1 MEIKKLSNKIFYTLV
16 LILSISILTVV
27 CIFNIKNYF
36 EQKKSINNSLN
47 ISMTKKDR
55 KVIPP
60 IKKDAATHNTEDMQ
74 NRNIKFMDLVIYTI
88 LLDDIKTKRNEIN
101 LTTDYNE
108 VSIETKDKFIFITFD
123 EIKDVDKFIKDLN
136 EAIIKRKKQRDS
148 KKMESIKTGIDIAAA
163 LIIKGIQIYRDYKG
177 NK

>member
-1 MEIKKLSNKIFYTLV
+1 MKEEKIYNVKYSESKGKLKLYL
-16 LILSISILTVV
+16 
-27 CIFNIKNYF
+27 
-36 EQKKSINNSLN
+36 EQKKLVF
-47 ISMTKKDR
+47 KKTNGLF
-55 KVIPP
+55 
-60 IKKDAATHNTEDMQ
+60 KKETITVD
-74 NRNIKFMDLVIYTI
+74 TI

-108 VSIETKDKFIFITFD
+108 VSIETKDKFILITFD

>member
-1 MEIKKLSNKIFYTLV
+1 MKEEKIYNVKYSESKGKLKLYLEPKKLVFKKTKGLFKKETI
-16 LILSISILTVV
+16 TV
-27 CIFNIKNYF
+27 
-36 EQKKSINNSLN
+36 
-47 ISMTKKDR
+47 D
-55 KVIPP
+55 
-60 IKKDAATHNTEDMQ
+60 
-74 NRNIKFMDLVIYTI
+74 TI

-108 VSIETKDKFIFITFD
+108 VSIETKDKFILITFD

-148 KKMESIKTGIDIAAA
+148 KKMESIKTGIDIATD

>member
-1 MEIKKLSNKIFYTLV
+1 MKEEKIYNVKYSESKGKLKLYLEPNKLVFKKTKGLFKKETI
-16 LILSISILTVV
+16 TV
-27 CIFNIKNYF
+27 
-36 EQKKSINNSLN
+36 
-47 ISMTKKDR
+47 D
-55 KVIPP
+55 
-60 IKKDAATHNTEDMQ
+60 
-74 NRNIKFMDLVIYTI
+74 TI

-108 VSIETKDKFIFITFD
+108 VCIETKDKFILITFD
-123 EIKDVDKFIKDLN
+123 EIKDVDKFIKDLS

>member
-1 MEIKKLSNKIFYTLV
+1 MKEEKVYNVKYSESKGKLKLYLEPKKLVFKKTKGLFKKETI
-16 LILSISILTVV
+16 TV
-27 CIFNIKNYF
+27 
-36 EQKKSINNSLN
+36 
-47 ISMTKKDR
+47 D
-55 KVIPP
+55 
-60 IKKDAATHNTEDMQ
+60 
-74 NRNIKFMDLVIYTI
+74 TI
-88 LLDDIKTKRNEIN
+88 LLDDIKTKRNEVN

-108 VSIETKDKFIFITFD
+108 VSIETKDKFILITFD